1 MPSATHW
8 KIILTKNVK
17 ADENMLAII
26 IKLLQKTVSL
36 ASNLKVEAPQQLLDF
51 CMYAVGTMGGIVSR
65 MTKQLI
71 EGVVMPTDRAKAV
84 NIEYD
89 TEIALEGEPEKENLF
104 DGTVPMEVAL
114 ARAVV
119 LEEKM
124 KVRSFFSVLNFM
136 RFSGGALSGRAIQH
150 GDAVYV
156 FPGVCDVLASRP
168 MCAGNETLGVMGL
181 PEPTEF
187 APQVK
192 WNEEMVYHQFVV
204 PKPDSAVNIEI
215 TPHDP
220 SAQFLVYIRHRVKP
234 QLNAY
239 DLMVNLS
246 TIRSTNGKTAC
257 SRTS

>member
-1 MPSATHW
+1 
-8 KIILTKNVK
+8 
-17 ADENMLAII
+17 
-26 IKLLQKTVSL
+26 
-36 ASNLKVEAPQQLLDF
+36 
-51 CMYAVGTMGGIVSR
+51 
-65 MTKQLI
+65 
-71 EGVVMPTDRAKAV
+71 
-84 NIEYD
+84 
-89 TEIALEGEPEKENLF
+89 
-104 DGTVPMEVAL
+104 MEVAL

-124 KVRSFFSVLNFM
+124 KAEKQITTMVQLTVDLVLAILRNIIVGEKPLEFRAPSGLGLTISM
-136 RFSGGALSGRAIQH
+136 FSGGALSGRAIQH

-168 MCAGNETLGVMGL
+168 MCAGNETLGVMAVSWPSILQSFGGSVDVLSKDTQTLQLVVLDENLFPIDVSNTTSYFEIIVPRKSGSDNGTGL